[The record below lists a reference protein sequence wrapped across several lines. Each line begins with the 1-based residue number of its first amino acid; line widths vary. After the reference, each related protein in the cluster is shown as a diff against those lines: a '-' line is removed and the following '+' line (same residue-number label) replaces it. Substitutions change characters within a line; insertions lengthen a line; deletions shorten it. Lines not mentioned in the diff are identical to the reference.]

1 MKNQNST
8 QSKSTK
14 VRYASANRESLSGC
28 FKKVRETTQNRPVE
42 LRGPFLRIQKQAN

>member
-1 MKNQNST
+1 MTNQYNV
-8 QSKSTK
+8 QSKGTK

-42 LRGPFLRIQKQAN
+42 LRGPFLKTQNQAS